1 MRKYKNILFVSIGL
15 LFYSAGLQAD
25 DIRFNTS
32 APNVVNQGERFRLT
46 YTMNSQPSGFKLPSM
61 NNFNVVEGPHVST
74 NSQVQIINGQVS
86 RNNTVT
92 YTYFLTAKNTGRLTI
107 PPASASFK
115 GKTRKS
121 NQVQIKVVKGTGGPA
136 SSAGSGTSDN
146 QKEQGQTMKGNL
158 FVRVLISDRDIYM
171 GEPTVATVKIYVKPG
186 NVNLSGISDYQMPD
200 FKGFYQQEIETP
212 EIRNL
217 TRENVDGEV
226 YGTGVLQ
233 KIILIPQRI
242 GNITVEPAKVEC
254 VIRTLVRRQSQN
266 LFDQF
271 FGNQYKQS
279 KTMIESQPVNINVK
293 PLPSRGKPESFS
305 NAVGQFDFQTSVD
318 KNQVKENEAVN
329 LTVSIIGNGNL
340 ELIEAPQINFPPDFE
355 VYDPEVDL
363 NIKNSVPGPSGK
375 KSFSYLIIPRHEG
388 EYRIPP
394 VKFSYFN
401 PNTNTYKTRSSKE
414 YKINVLKGDETA
426 GDNVI
431 TSVQKQ
437 KIQQL
442 GKDIH
447 YIKLPPFQLKQLSH
461 PWYRSGWFYAGYG
474 IPLAAFILFL
484 IIRRKKI
491 KENANIEL
499 TKNRKANSFAR
510 KRLKAASKNLQQQ
523 NEDLFYE
530 EILKALWGYL
540 SDKLTIPV
548 SELTIK
554 KAGSELKK
562 HAIDDEIIHVL
573 SSIIDHCEYARYAP
587 AKNNTSMEEIYNKA
601 ANIILTLEKKLT

>member
-1 MRKYKNILFVSIGL
+1 MRQYKNILIVSIGL

-25 DIRFNTS
+25 DIRFNAS
-32 APNVVNQGERFRLT
+32 APNVVSQGERFKLT

-61 NNFNVVEGPHVST
+61 NNFNVAGGPQTST
-74 NSQVQIINGQVS
+74 SSQVQIINGQVS
-86 RNNTVT
+86 RSHTVT
-92 YTYFLTAKNTGRLTI
+92 YTYFLTAKNTGTHTI
-107 PPASASFK
+107 PSASASFK
-115 GKTRKS
+115 GKTYQS
-121 NQVQIKVVKGTGGPA
+121 NQVQIKVVKGTGGQT
-136 SSAGSGTSDN
+136 SSTGSGTTDN
-146 QKEQGQTMKGNL
+146 QDEQEQTVKGNL
-158 FVRVLISDRDIYM
+158 FVRVLISDRNIYM
-171 GEPTVATVKIYVKPG
+171 GEPTVATVKIYVKPE

-200 FKGFYQQEIETP
+200 FNGFYQQEIETP
-212 EIRNL
+212 NLRNL
-217 TRENVDGEV
+217 KKENIGGEV

-233 KIILIPQRI
+233 KIILIPQRT
-242 GNITVEPAKVEC
+242 GNITIDPAKVEC
-254 VIRTLVRRQSQN
+254 VIKTLARQSSQS

-279 KTMIESQPVNINVK
+279 KTMIESKPVNINVK
-293 PLPSRGKPESFS
+293 PLPSQGKPESFS
-305 NAVGQFDFQTSVD
+305 NAVGQLDFQTSVD

-329 LTVSIIGNGNL
+329 LTVSITGNGNL

-363 NIKNSVPGPSGK
+363 NIKNSASGPSGK

-401 PNTNTYKTRSSKE
+401 PNTNAYKTYSSQE
-414 YKINVLKGDETA
+414 YKINVLKGDETPE
-426 GDNVI
+426 DNVM

-437 KIQQL
+437 KIQHL

-447 YIKLPPFQLKQLSH
+447 YIKLPPFQLKKLSH
-461 PWYRSGWFYAGYG
+461 PWFRSGWFYTGYG

-499 TKNRKANSFAR
+499 AKNRKANRFAK

-530 EILKALWGYL
+530 EVLKALWGYL

-548 SELTIK
+548 SELTIE
-554 KAGSELKK
+554 KARSELKK
-562 HAIDDEIIHVL
+562 HTVDDEMINGL

-587 AKNNTSMEEIYNKA
+587 TKNNMSMEEIYNKA
-601 ANIILTLEKKLT
+601 AKIILALEKKLK